1 MSFFAEQPVS
11 QQSHFASVLQLRN
24 CHCLRLQ
31 FLSQIPLVDAV
42 GSCEL
47 LVVALGLGL
56 TLLEIL
62 VFAVTA

>member
-24 CHCLRLQ
+24 CLRLQ